1 MKKFLVAAISLI
13 LLSGCATA
21 EEANSGFSP
30 SDINFAEMMIPH
42 HEQAIEMSDIAFKNT
57 TNPEV
62 LQLAQEIKDAQ
73 APEIDL
79 MKSWPGVMESTHAGH
94 MMDGMLSDDELDALR
109 KARDA
114 EFDRL
119 FLQGMI
125 KHHQGAIDM
134 ALDVKESKNQ
144 VVADLSAA
152 IIKQQEIEI
161 SAMNELLPKG

>member
-1 MKKFLVAAISLI
+1 
-13 LLSGCATA
+13 
-21 EEANSGFSP
+21 
-30 SDINFAEMMIPH
+30 
-42 HEQAIEMSDIAFKNT
+42 MSDIAFKNT
-57 TNPEV
+57 TNTEV

-79 MKSWPGVMESTHAGH
+79 MKSWPGVKESTHAGH
-94 MMDGMLSDDELDALR
+94 MMDGMLSEDELDALR
-109 KARDA
+109 EASGT

-125 KHHQGAIDM
+125 KHHQGAIEM
-134 ALDVKESKNQ
+134 AMDVKDSESK

-161 SAMNELLPKG
+161 AAMNELLLKG

>member
-1 MKKFLVAAISLI
+1 MKRFFITAISLI

-21 EEANSGFSP
+21 EQANSGFSP

-57 TNPEV
+57 SNPEV
-62 LQLAQEIKDAQ
+62 LQLAQEIKEAQ

-79 MKSWPGVMESTHAGH
+79 MKSWPGVKESTHAGH

-109 KARDA
+109 EASGA

-125 KHHQGAIDM
+125 KHHQGAIEM
-134 ALDVKESKNQ
+134 AMDVKDSKNK

-161 SAMNELLPKG
+161 TMMEELLLK